1 MTDFE
6 ENGQTLENCTVT
18 ENAQTPENCTV
29 TENAQMPE
37 KGGEIRFFGGDISF
51 DAPETYD
58 DTPDKKKKIRFAFSM
73 THFSVFIYLMISQG
87 AAALLMLFVSLS
99 LAVSGVG
106 TDAVNSDLLLV
117 INAVSQYIIAFPIF
131 LLLARTVKGEPKK
144 VKERLSVGRFLL
156 LFVVAEGV
164 MLGVAS
170 ISSLC
175 SSLFD
180 RMLGISGENP
190 IDALLGESNLII
202 TFVCTCILAPIFE
215 ELIFRKIMMDRLSAF
230 GGGVAICFSAVAF
243 GLFHGNFSQIFYAT
257 AVGIVLGYVYHRT
270 GKVIY
275 TVILH
280 GMLNFVGGILP
291 LEVDWMSTES
301 ERIRALAEAG
311 AEVNVGLITLYDIL
325 TAIYGLA
332 MLMFI
337 GAAVTI
343 IVLAIIK
350 RKIKLEKSEE
360 YDTKTVVKTGIANTG
375 FVLMTAASLVL
386 AIITMLSF

>member
-1 MTDFE
+1 
-6 ENGQTLENCTVT
+6 
-18 ENAQTPENCTV
+18 
-29 TENAQMPE
+29 
-37 KGGEIRFFGGDISF
+37 
-51 DAPETYD
+51 
-58 DTPDKKKKIRFAFSM
+58 
-73 THFSVFIYLMISQG
+73 
-87 AAALLMLFVSLS
+87 
-99 LAVSGVG
+99 
-106 TDAVNSDLLLV
+106 
-117 INAVSQYIIAFPIF
+117 
-131 LLLARTVKGEPKK
+131 
-144 VKERLSVGRFLL
+144 
-156 LFVVAEGV
+156 
-164 MLGVAS
+164 
-170 ISSLC
+170 
-175 SSLFD
+175 
-180 RMLGISGENP
+180 MLGISGENP

-291 LEVDWMSTES
+291 LGVDWMSAES

-350 RKIKLEKSEE
+350 RKIKFEKSEE